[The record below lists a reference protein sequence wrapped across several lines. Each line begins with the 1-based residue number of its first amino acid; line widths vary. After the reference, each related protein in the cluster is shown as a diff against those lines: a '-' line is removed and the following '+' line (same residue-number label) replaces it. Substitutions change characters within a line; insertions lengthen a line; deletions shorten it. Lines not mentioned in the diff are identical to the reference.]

1 MEVSTRTYCLSIQP
15 SLSMKRPRAQDWP
28 RAHMQVPHPHPGHP
42 CACAQAQ
49 APHFLPIFSY
59 SCPGQLMQ
67 AQDFLFPP
75 PLPSPP
81 SSQPAPPLRKYSS
94 GVPRAAQE
102 MLYTPRVSQAIFCPR
117 TRGRLGWEQ
126 PVTTQLALLSLFLR
140 GFFFGSTVWCFSV
153 SLLSLYFSFGPTVFG
168 FLSLG
173 DCLHTLQNSA
183 QCYLFQKAF
192 PEPSCPI
199 RAPLPFAPRALSRVL
214 SEPCTVWMNGSL
226 PLGQMVKHESL
237 GCSGVS
243 PLVEGYILG

>member
-15 SLSMKRPRAQDWP
+15 SRSMKRPRAQDWP

-42 CACAQAQ
+42 CACACAQAQ

-81 SSQPAPPLRKYSS
+81 PSQPAPPLRKYSS

-126 PVTTQLALLSLFLR
+126 PVTTQSALLSLFLH
-140 GFFFGSTVWCFSV
+140 GFFFGSTVCSV
-153 SLLSLYFSFGPTVFG
+153 SLSLLSLFCLCISLLVP
-168 FLSLG
+168 LSLASFH
-173 DCLHTLQNSA
+173 LAIAYIPFKTQLSA
-183 QCYLFQKAF
+183 TSSGKL
-192 PEPSCPI
+192 S
-199 RAPLPFAPRALSRVL
+199 RALL
-214 SEPCTVWMNGSL
+214 SHLGSP
-226 PLGQMVKHESL
+226 PL
-237 GCSGVS
+237 CSQSSEQGALRALHCVDEWVS
-243 PLVEGYILG
+243 ASGPDGET